1 MQKTILSF
9 SVGYS
14 DSANALPKKMY
25 AATVPGAVQLDY
37 AKGENIDNI
46 YFADNFTKFH
56 FLEDKW
62 WHYKAELPKFKGG
75 KTYLCC
81 NGIDY
86 CYKVRIDDTVIYE
99 YEGLYKPFRLDIT
112 DYSEKTLYIDIA
124 PVPKIPGAE
133 GRAQAAACCKP
144 PVSYGWDWHP
154 RLIPVGIWEDIWLE
168 NTEHG
173 YIDDLT
179 VKYSLSENRDSAELT
194 INLTLSENEEVTV
207 TIADPSGKII
217 KEYFGVGSM
226 TITDT
231 LNDIE
236 LWWPNGYGNQAL
248 YTVCA
253 TLKSDDSINAQ
264 RRIGFKTVEMVL
276 PETSW
281 KYPQLMPKS
290 RSDAPTLMV
299 INGKGIFLKGSNF
312 VSPEIFYGTLT
323 KDRYLPLVTLAKEA
337 HFNVFRVWGGG
348 VVHKSDFYDLCDEY
362 GILIWQEFPLACN
375 EYKNDPHY
383 LSVLGSEATEIVKR
397 LCHHASLALWCGGNE
412 LFNSWSKMTE
422 QYHALRLLNAICYK
436 ETPEIPFIMTSPLCN
451 MAHGGYTFINTVGG
465 AETEVY
471 ESIRTSTYTAYP
483 EFGCPAF
490 SPIENIKAAIPE
502 NEIFPV
508 KPTPSWVLHH
518 GFDAWQE
525 NSWTEMPTLERY
537 FGKAESIEDLIANS
551 DILQS
556 EGLKAMFEGARR
568 QWPRCTMALNW
579 DYDECWPT
587 AAGEYLVSYF
597 GKARPAYNAV
607 KNSLRPIFAS
617 AEIERFCYHDGEVL
631 EAKLWLMNDS
641 FSSLNN
647 TTVTAYLELD
657 GKRIGEMSWQTGTIN
672 PQQNAEGPTF
682 RALLPKAKSGFM
694 KLIVKSDLKDTNSEY
709 LLLYKESEEQL
720 IISGRLNQ

>member
-1 MQKTILSF
+1 MQKSRLNFT
-9 SVGYS
+9 VGYS
-14 DSANALPKKMY
+14 DSANNIPQKMY
-25 AATVPGAVQLDY
+25 TATVPGAVQLDY
-37 AKGENIDNI
+37 IKGENIENI
-46 YFADNFTKFH
+46 YFADNLTKLL

-62 WHYKAELPKFKGG
+62 WHYKAQLPKMNGG

-112 DYSEKTLYIDIA
+112 EYSEKTLFIDIA
-124 PVPKIPGAE
+124 PVPKIEGAE
-133 GRAQAAACCKP
+133 GRSQAAACCKP

-154 RLIPVGIWEDIWLE
+154 RLIPVGIWEEIWLE

-173 YIDDLT
+173 YINDLSVNYT
-179 VKYSLSENRDSAELT
+179 LSENRKSAEITTYLS
-194 INLTLSENEEVTV
+194 LSENEEF
-207 TIADPSGKII
+207 TISVLDPSGKEI
-217 KEYFGVGSM
+217 KEYLGKGSA

-231 LNDIE
+231 LEDIE
-236 LWWPNGYGNQAL
+236 LWWPNGYGEQAL
-248 YTVCA
+248 YTVTA
-253 TLKSDDSINAQ
+253 TLKADTTITKTLK
-264 RRIGFKTVEMVL
+264 IGFKTVELVL

-281 KYPQLMPKS
+281 KYPEVMPKS

-299 INGKGIFLKGSNF
+299 VNGKGIFLKGSNF

-348 VVHKSDFYDLCDEY
+348 VVHKKDFYDLCDEN

-383 LSVLGSEATEIVKR
+383 LSVLESEALEITKR
-397 LCHHASLALWCGGNE
+397 LRHHTSLALWCGGNE

-465 AETEVY
+465 SKTEVY
-471 ESIRTSTYTAYP
+471 EAIRNSTYTAYP

-490 SPIENIKAAIPE
+490 SPLENIRAAIPE

-508 KPTPSWVLHH
+508 KPTPAWVLHH

-537 FGKAESIEDLIANS
+537 FGKAECIEDLIANS

-579 DYDECWPT
+579 YYDECWPT

-597 GKARPAYNAV
+597 GKARPAYDAV
-607 KNSLRPIFAS
+607 KNALRPIFAS
-617 AEIERFCYHDGEVL
+617 AEIEKFSYREGEIL
-631 EAKLWLMNDS
+631 ETKLWLLNDS
-641 FSSLNN
+641 LNAIESTN
-647 TTVTAYLELD
+647 ISAYLELD
-657 GKRIGEMSWQTGTIN
+657 GKRLGEVSWKTGDAA
-672 PQQNAEGPTF
+672 PQQNIEGPTL
-682 RALLPKAKSGFM
+682 RVLLPKAKSGFM
-694 KLIVKSDLKDTNSEY
+694 KLVVSSDIENTASVY
-709 LLLYKESEEQL
+709 TLLYNESEKQV

>member
-1 MQKTILSF
+1 MQKSILNF
-9 SVGYS
+9 TVGYS
-14 DSANALPKKMY
+14 DTATDTPQKTY
-25 AATVPGAVQLDY
+25 EATVPGAVQLDY
-37 AKGENIDNI
+37 IKGENIKDI
-46 YFADNFTKFH
+46 YFADNLTQLR

-62 WHYKAELPKFKGG
+62 WHYKACLPKFSSG

-112 DYSEKTLYIDIA
+112 EYSEKTLYIDIA

-133 GRAQAAACCKP
+133 GRSQAAACCKP

-154 RLIPVGIWEDIWLE
+154 RLIPVGIWEDIYLE
-168 NTEHG
+168 NTECG
-173 YIDDLT
+173 YIDDLKVNYT
-179 VKYSLSENRDSAELT
+179 LSENRETANISIDLS
-194 INLTLSENEEVTV
+194 LSENEEF
-207 TIADPSGKII
+207 TISVLDPSGKEI
-217 KEYFGVGSM
+217 KEYLGKGSA

-231 LNDIE
+231 LEDIE
-236 LWWPNGYGNQAL
+236 LWWPNGYGEQSL
-248 YTVCA
+248 YTVTT
-253 TLKSDDSINAQ
+253 TLKADTTITKTLK
-264 RRIGFKTVEMVL
+264 IGFKTVELVL

-281 KYPQLMPKS
+281 KYPEVMPKS

-299 INGKGIFLKGSNF
+299 VNGKGIFLKGSNF
-312 VSPEIFYGTLT
+312 VSPEIFYGTLSEE
-323 KDRYLPLVTLAKEA
+323 RYIPLVTLAKEA

-348 VVHKSDFYDLCDEY
+348 VVHKKEFYDLCDEN

-383 LSVLGSEATEIVKR
+383 LSVLESEALEITKR
-397 LCHHASLALWCGGNE
+397 LRHHASLALWCGGNE
-412 LFNSWSKMTE
+412 LFNSWSRMTE
-422 QYHALRLLNAICYK
+422 QYHALRLLNAVCLK

-465 AETEVY
+465 SETEVY
-471 ESIRTSTYTAYP
+471 EAIRTSAYTAYP

-502 NEIFPV
+502 DEIFPV
-508 KPTPSWVLHH
+508 KPTPAWVLHH

-525 NSWTEMPTLERY
+525 NSWTEMPTLEKY
-537 FGKAESIEDLIANS
+537 FGKAECIEDLIANS

-579 DYDECWPT
+579 YFDECWPT
-587 AAGEYLVSYF
+587 VAGEYLITCF
-597 GKARPAYNAV
+597 GKARPAYYAV
-607 KNSLRPIFAS
+607 KDSLRPVLAS
-617 AEIERFCYHDGEVL
+617 AEIEKFSYTEGEVL
-631 EAKLWLMNDS
+631 SAKLWLLNDS
-641 FSSLNN
+641 FKALPSA
-647 TTVTAYLELD
+647 TVTAYLDLN
-657 GKRIGEMSWQTGTIN
+657 GEKLGEISWQTGKAE
-672 PQQNAEGPTF
+672 PQQNVEGPSL
-682 RALLPKAKSGFM
+682 RVVLPKATAGFM
-694 KLIVKSDLKDTNSEY
+694 KLVIKSDLDNTESVY
-709 LLLYKESEEQL
+709 TLLYSEKEKQV